1 MTEPSQ
7 ESSEPVASQGNA
19 LGDYACAFQT
29 KENVALN
36 KGKIIGEKIECL
48 SHSLPSNT
56 GNLLLMAFYKAS
68 YKVLQKDE
76 RNKGKPSC
84 LQMSYTL
91 R

>member
-1 MTEPSQ
+1 MHWEIMLVLFKQ
-7 ESSEPVASQGNA
+7 KKMWHGI
-19 LGDYACAFQT
+19 
-29 KENVALN
+29 KR
-36 KGKIIGEKIECL
+36 KIIGEKNENL
-48 SHSLPSNT
+48 SHSLPLNT

-76 RNKGKPSC
+76 RNNGKPSC

>member
-19 LGDYACAFQT
+19 LGDHACAFQT

-36 KGKIIGEKIECL
+36 KEKNNWREIEYL
-48 SHSLPSNT
+48 SPSLPLNT

-76 RNKGKPSC
+76 RNNGKPSC